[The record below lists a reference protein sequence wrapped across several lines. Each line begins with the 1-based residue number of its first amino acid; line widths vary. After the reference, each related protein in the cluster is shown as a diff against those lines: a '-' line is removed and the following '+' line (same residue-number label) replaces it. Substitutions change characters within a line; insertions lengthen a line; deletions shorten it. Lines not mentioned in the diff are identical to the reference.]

1 MAPPG
6 TPATPHPAGLQA
18 PTGEGSGRRGSGCVC
33 GIKGAGVA
41 EAQLSGE
48 QGREQGPLVTET
60 DPRKEWS
67 AVSAGSWQAG
77 LEAG

>member
-1 MAPPG
+1 MASFG
-6 TPATPHPAGLQA
+6 TPATPHPAGFQA
-18 PTGEGSGRRGSGCVC
+18 PTGEGSGRKGSGWAC

-48 QGREQGPLVTET
+48 QGREQGPLVTKT
-60 DPRKEWS
+60 DPCKEWS
-67 AVSAGSWQAG
+67 TMSTGSWQAG